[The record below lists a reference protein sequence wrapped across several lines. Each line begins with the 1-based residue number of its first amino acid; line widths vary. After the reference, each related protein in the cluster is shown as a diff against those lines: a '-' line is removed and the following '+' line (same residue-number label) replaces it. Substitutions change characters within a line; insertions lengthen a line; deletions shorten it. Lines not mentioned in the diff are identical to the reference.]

1 VTLPGIIVFVQR
13 FLSSFFALALSALI
27 LITLTA
33 AGCGKN
39 IQNPDAVKQG
49 VMDYLKERASTMGL
63 NMDAMDAT
71 VNSVSFEKDVARA
84 AVMFSVK
91 GAPGGGMSMEYVLDR
106 KGDKWVVRSK
116 QMSSPPAGGPSGA
129 SPADALPPG
138 HPPTDKK

>member
-1 VTLPGIIVFVQR
+1 MF
-13 FLSSFFALALSALI
+13 
-27 LITLTA
+27 

-49 VMDYLKERASTMGL
+49 VMDYLKERSSTMGL

-91 GAPGGGMSMEYVLDR
+91 GTPGGGMSMEYVLDR

>member
-1 VTLPGIIVFVQR
+1 MKR
-13 FLSSFFALALSALI
+13 FQSIPVALALAALI
-27 LITLTA
+27 CAALIV

-39 IQNPDAVKQG
+39 IQNPAAVKQG

-71 VNSVSFEKDVARA
+71 VNSVSFEKDLARA
-84 AVMFSVK
+84 SVMFSVK
-91 GAPGGGMSMEYVLDR
+91 GTPGGGMAMEYVLDR

-116 QMSSPPAGGPSGA
+116 QMSPSNGPAGAP
-129 SPADALPPG
+129 PADALPPG

>member
-1 VTLPGIIVFVQR
+1 L
-13 FLSSFFALALSALI
+13 ALAALI
-27 LITLTA
+27 SAMFMT

-39 IQNPDAVKQG
+39 IQNPEAVKQG

-63 NMDAMDAT
+63 NMGAMDAT

-84 AVMFSVK
+84 SVMFSVK
-91 GAPGGGMSMEYVLDR
+91 GTPGGGMAMEYVLDR

-116 QMSSPPAGGPSGA
+116 QMSPTNGPSGA
-129 SPADALPPG
+129 PAGASPAEALPPG